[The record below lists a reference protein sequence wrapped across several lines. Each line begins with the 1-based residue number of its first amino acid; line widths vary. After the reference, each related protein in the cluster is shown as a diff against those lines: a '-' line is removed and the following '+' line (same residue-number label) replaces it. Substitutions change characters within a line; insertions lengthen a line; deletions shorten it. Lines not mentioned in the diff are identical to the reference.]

1 VNTIHVGIPFIVFS
15 RSFVSKLSGGNR
27 QTAAVLLTSNVS
39 EMEFISEEKTGLF
52 SQ

>member
-1 VNTIHVGIPFIVFS
+1 MNTIHVGIPFIVFS
-15 RSFVSKLSGGNR
+15 SSFVSKLSGGNR